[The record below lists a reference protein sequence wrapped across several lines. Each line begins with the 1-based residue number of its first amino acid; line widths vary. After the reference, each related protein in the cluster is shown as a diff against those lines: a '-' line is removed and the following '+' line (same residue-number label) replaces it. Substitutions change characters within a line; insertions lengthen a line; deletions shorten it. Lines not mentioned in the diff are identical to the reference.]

1 MTQYNT
7 LRPYKFD
14 RLLCVN
20 VEKSWYECDL
30 FAEKKKKE
38 ENRIYLHQKKNQN
51 RHMALLYKLKN
62 DRSLPF

>member
-30 FAEKKKKE
+30 FAEKKKRCGLNLFAPKDDPKSSHG
-38 ENRIYLHQKKNQN
+38 L
-51 RHMALLYKLKN
+51 AL
-62 DRSLPF
+62 